1 MPCCL
6 NTGLKK
12 LQCPCLCLHFK
23 TALKLRIMM
32 QTTTSPTQSAA
43 NNSEQFYTNLEAG
56 IIAALLYDTGAI
68 ASVGGYLNPHH
79 FQNPL
84 HKAIAGVIWKM
95 FEAGTPIDVLLAE
108 EKLRQTGYTPPGGYL
123 SLMANMATNRLEH
136 DAHLLIER
144 SIQTDIINLATEV
157 ITRAGAA
164 TADAESILD
173 FYANGIADITHKN
186 TGSTSEFVG
195 GILPQAMKVLKHGGN
210 TIATLHHSLDTV
222 LGGGVTPDDFIIIA
236 ARPATGKTA
245 FALSLAR
252 NFSFPPHNLPVAVFS
267 LEMSKAQLTNR
278 MLAAQTGI
286 ELHCFTSGQITDA
299 GWVRLVSSNNPLAT
313 APLYIDD
320 TPGITINQ
328 LHTRLRRMKAE
339 LGIGVAIIDY
349 LQLIHPGELQKA
361 NTRQEAVAHIS
372 RRLKVMQKELGIPV
386 IALSQLSRALE
397 TRSGDKRPQLSDL
410 RESGAIEQD
419 ADMVWFLYRPELYGI
434 EYDEDNI
441 PTRGMIEVIVAKHRN
456 GSTGTAK
463 LSFNP
468 ENMRFNAY

>member
-1 MPCCL
+1 
-6 NTGLKK
+6 
-12 LQCPCLCLHFK
+12 
-23 TALKLRIMM
+23 M
-32 QTTTSPTQSAA
+32 QQAVTPRTQPVV
-43 NNSEQFYTNLEAG
+43 NKVNDDKEFYSNLEAG
-56 IIAALLYDTGAI
+56 IIAALLYRADSI
-68 ASVGGYLNPHH
+68 SEVGGYLSPHH
-79 FQNPL
+79 FQTPIY
-84 HKAIAGVIWKM
+84 KGVADVIWKM
-95 FEAGTPIDVLLAE
+95 FEEGRPIDVLLAE
-108 EKLRQTGYTPPGGYL
+108 EALRQTGYTLPVGYL

-144 SIQTDIINLATEV
+144 SIQTDLINLCTEV

-164 TADAESILD
+164 DANAESILD
-173 FYANGIADITHKN
+173 FYTDGIAEITHKN
-186 TGSTSEFVG
+186 TGSASDFVG
-195 GILPQAMKVLKHGGN
+195 GILPQAMQALKHGGN

-252 NFSFPPHNLPVAVFS
+252 NFSCSPHNLPVAVFS
-267 LEMSKAQLTNR
+267 LEMSKVQLTNR

-286 ELHCFTSGQITDA
+286 ELQCFTSGQITNA
-299 GWVRLVSSNNPLAT
+299 GWVRLVSANNPLAT

-339 LGIGVAIIDY
+339 LGICVAIIDY
-349 LQLIHPGELQKA
+349 LQLIHPGA
-361 NTRQEAVAHIS
+361 AYSGNTRQEAVSYIS

-386 IALSQLSRALE
+386 IALSQLNRSVE